1 MKNPNQKDKSSGGV
15 RPDWK
20 KRQVRNS
27 IVGAIKMF
35 MGVIIFGAIVGL
47 GVVYRDK
54 WMPLLFGKP
63 EQKVVVA
70 PPPPPLEKTQP
81 KIELPPP
88 PPAVLPPPVVE
99 KKAPP
104 PAAVPPPIPT
114 GEEEIAS
121 KLIDQGRVA
130 LDNFDYDK
138 AKSLFHEASTKKAG
152 QLRQEAETWEKKADA
167 FAIATKHIS
176 VSDFASADTA
186 YSIETTDGQEFRGL
200 KISED
205 AEKLRFQRIPPENPA
220 SSGKAIMYIDISDI
234 RNRVAL
240 SKKQRHDEFLDLL
253 SRLENSVS
261 IQRSTDYY
269 DLVFLSKRLGLGH
282 ECVEYLNRAWTGGPT
297 HPADTYLADSFR
309 KELIRR
315 TIDRASLMLAAGRAK
330 HLVETDLNDLL
341 KTLKGYS
348 VAEDEVE
355 AFRHTIMANIHEG
368 FKSTI
373 TLKTTKPPEKI
384 ADAHKSNGGSPPP
397 PQQQQTA
404 HEMVEANNEEIDVSS
419 DSVQGH
425 GATAGVVDKANAKYE
440 EGMKFYRGFKQ
451 GSNGDNN
458 KNLRAAL
465 KCLDEAVDLYDQALK
480 TEPNNKAI
488 ADRQLEANM
497 VAYGCR
503 KYQTL

>member
-1 MKNPNQKDKSSGGV
+1 MKNPSQNDKSSGGM

-27 IVGAIKMF
+27 IMGAIKMF
-35 MGVIIFGAIVGL
+35 VGVIVVAAVVGL
-47 GVVYRDK
+47 GIVFRDK

-63 EQKVVVA
+63 EPKVVTA
-70 PPPPPLEKTQP
+70 PPPPPPLEKTQP

-104 PAAVPPPIPT
+104 ATVPPPIPT
-114 GEEEIAS
+114 GEEELAS
-121 KLIDQGRVA
+121 KLIDQGRNA
-130 LDNFDYDK
+130 LDNFDYEK
-138 AKSLFHEASTKKAG
+138 AKSFFHDASQKKAG
-152 QLRQEAETWEKKADA
+152 QLREDAATWEKKADA

-176 VSDFASADTA
+176 VSDFAAADTA
-186 YSIETTDGQEFRGL
+186 YTIETTDGQEIRGL

-205 AEKLRFQRIPPENPA
+205 AEKLRFQRIPMENPA
-220 SSGKAIMYIDISDI
+220 SGGKAIMYIDISDI

-253 SRLENSVS
+253 SHLESSVS

-282 ECVEYLNRAWTGGPT
+282 ECMEYLNRAWTGGPT
-297 HPADTYLADSFR
+297 HPADAFIADSFR

-330 HLVETDLNDLL
+330 HIVDAELNDLL

-355 AFRHTIMANIHEG
+355 AFRHTIMANIHDG

-373 TLKTTKPPEKI
+373 TLKTAKPAEKI
-384 ADAHKSNGGSPPP
+384 ADAHKTNAGSPPP
-397 PQQQQTA
+397 PVQQSARQLT
-404 HEMVEANNEEIDVSS
+404 ETNNEDIEVAS
-419 DSVQGH
+419 DGVQGH
-425 GATAGVVDKANAKYE
+425 GAAASVVDKANSKYE
-440 EGMKFYRGFKQ
+440 EGMKYYRGFKQ